1 MKSLVY
7 PLLFSLL
14 LFFVA
19 CTGDNNEKAVQGN
32 QELSFTVADSLAIE
46 YIGNLLLMDV
56 SPKEKHFALR
66 DWNRNLFIIAN
77 KRGEILYEWTKDQE
91 SPEGHGRTMA
101 GPIFVDDER
110 ILIVGSFGYFI
121 YDLKGNILEH
131 YIEAEW
137 PSGIEMVLSGP
148 KKYHAFD
155 LNGKLRLLGPNY
167 IGNFMPN
174 PNPESFK
181 SIFFAKPELNG
192 PLQQPDFE
200 VPTEGLFANMKIN
213 PAFTYH
219 IPFPKESVH
228 YTAFEHYKAQ
238 APSGLSFNGRELAVM
253 YSKDPTVYFYE
264 ISDRGFTFTHA
275 IPLQPDELYIDD
287 PAVTTQTK
295 EIKTADGSRTI
306 RIPAIIGEGFL
317 MYVHSYEN
325 KLITSYSSGVKP
337 ELRVEPT
344 LNVNSSGGLS
354 INTDGMP
361 SSKTL
366 YQLFIDGK
374 KVGKDIPAPS
384 KFRNLAVAK
393 DGYLWFARNTA
404 GDEEESDFVIFYKTA
419 LK

>member
-14 LFFVA
+14 LFFAA
-19 CTGDNNEKAVQGN
+19 CTGEDNEKSGKGN

-56 SPKEKHFALR
+56 SPKEEYFALR

-77 KRGEILYEWTKDQE
+77 KQGEILYEWTKDQE
-91 SPEGHGRTMA
+91 SPEGHGRTVA
-101 GPIFVDDER
+101 GPMFVDDER
-110 ILIVGSFGYFI
+110 LLIVGSFGYFI
-121 YDLKGNILEH
+121 YDLKGNIQEH
-131 YIEAEW
+131 YKEAEW
-137 PSGIEMVLSGP
+137 PSGLEMGFFGP
-148 KKYHAFD
+148 KRYHAFD
-155 LNGKLRLLGPNY
+155 LDGKLRLLGPNF
-167 IGNFMPN
+167 IGNFMPH

-181 SIFFAKPELNG
+181 SIFFAKPEFNG

-219 IPFPKESVH
+219 IPFPKESIH
-228 YTAFEHYKAQ
+228 YTAFEYYKAQ
-238 APSGLSFNGRELAVM
+238 APSGLSVNGRELAVM

-264 ISDRGFTFTHA
+264 ISDQGFTLTHT

-287 PAVTTQTK
+287 PAVSTQPI
-295 EIKTADGSRTI
+295 EIKTADGSRSVRT
-306 RIPAIIGEGFL
+306 PGGMGDGFL

-325 KLITSYSSGVKP
+325 QLITSYSSGVKP
-337 ELRVEPT
+337 ELRVQPT
-344 LNVNSSGGLS
+344 LNVNASGGLS

-361 SSKTL
+361 RSKML

-384 KFRNLAVAK
+384 KFLNLAVVK
-393 DGYLWFARNTA
+393 DGYLWFARNAT
-404 GDEEESDFVIFYKTA
+404 GDEEESDFVTFYKTK
-419 LK
+419 LE